1 MTQYQR
7 PEALSKTESN
17 EGEESRNTILRNLT
31 LSRHPDYSLTFPL
44 GNGKV
49 IDIVLNQIS
58 FIKSDDISS
67 HFHFQNGSNKSLAI
81 RLRDCEKLLTDY
93 GFLRT
98 HRSYMINCSCIKKLQ
113 WTREGEMSLTCGAN
127 IPLSRRKKEEIEAY
141 LSKLGLTHLLKK

>member
-1 MTQYQR
+1 M
-7 PEALSKTESN
+7 SKTESN
-17 EGEESRNTILRNLT
+17 EEEESRNTILRNLT

-58 FIKSDDISS
+58 FIKSDDISCY
-67 HFHFQNGSNKSLAI
+67 FHFQDGSSKSLAI
-81 RLRDCEKLLTDY
+81 RLGECERILDDY

-98 HRSYMINCSCIKKLQ
+98 HRSYMINCSCIEKLH
-113 WTREGEMSLTCGAN
+113 WTREGEMSLTCGAR
-127 IPLSRRKKEEIEAY
+127 IPLSRRKKEDIEAY